1 MRMGGKWEE
10 VKKRRKVPEARRW
23 IGKPG
28 GTGCLWQGL
37 KTNTVVT

>member
-10 VKKRRKVPEARRW
+10 VKKRRKRRW